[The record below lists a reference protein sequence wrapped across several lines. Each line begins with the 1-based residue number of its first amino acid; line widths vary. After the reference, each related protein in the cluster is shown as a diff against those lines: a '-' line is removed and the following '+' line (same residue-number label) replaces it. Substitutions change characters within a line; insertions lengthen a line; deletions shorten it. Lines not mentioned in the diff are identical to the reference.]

1 MIHFVLPLMC
11 NTRTGSNNNIHNH
24 TEVVFDAVLRSYV
37 KRIAAPQPAL
47 HRASLGLSLLPAAPG
62 SSAALAAPRSV
73 VVPETVH
80 VAAIAQQFAL

>member
-1 MIHFVLPLMC
+1 MIDVVLPLMC
-11 NTRTGSNNNIHNH
+11 NARTGSNNNMHNH
-24 TEVVFDAVLRSYV
+24 TEVVFDAVLRSCV

-47 HRASLGLSLLPAAPG
+47 PRASLVLSLLPAA
-62 SSAALAAPRSV
+62 AVWTDDAAPRSV